1 MFTKL
6 VAAFLFSVSVQGWVL
21 QTTSAGS
28 NFINAFDY
36 FTESDPTHGFVQYV
50 DGATAVS
57 NRLVYTQGD
66 QVVIKADNAT
76 VSPNGRPSV
85 RIVSKN
91 SYNQGLFLLDLEHM
105 PVGCGTW
112 PAFWMVGDNWPN
124 NGEIDVRSKK
134 KRMILSFINLI
145 LDY

>member
-6 VAAFLFSVSVQGWVL
+6 VTAFLFSVSVQAWVL

-124 NGEIDVRSKK
+124 NGEIDVRTKK
-134 KRMILSFINLI
+134 KE
-145 LDY
+145 